1 MMTPCFRGLLLG
13 AACAVVLAAQT
24 PTAPVRFT
32 PAKSQT
38 FQSEVRLPGTVES
51 RKSSEVASEV
61 EGLVEEYPVRE
72 GETVEQGAVLAR
84 LRTRQLE
91 LEKQALEA
99 EVAETLVRQKLAR
112 RDYERA
118 QELFDA
124 QVLPQEQLDAKQFEY
139 EAWEGRD
146 LRLKAQIERVE
157 DNIAR
162 AVIKAPFDGVVL
174 EELTQVGEWLNKGEA
189 VVDLLTLSDL
199 EINVD
204 VPERY
209 LNRFSVGARVAVSFE
224 ALGGR
229 RTTAT
234 VTAVIPQ
241 ADPRAR
247 AFPVKLGFKNPGGA
261 LPGMLV
267 DAMFPGGDRRTA
279 TIVPKDAIVMQGAQQ
294 IVYVVTN
301 EGTVRPA
308 PVRTAEGLGVWIA
321 VDGPI
326 QPGDKV
332 VTRGNER
339 LRPNQSVSG
348 EPLEYPEP

>member
-1 MMTPCFRGLLLG
+1 
-13 AACAVVLAAQT
+13 
-24 PTAPVRFT
+24 
-32 PAKSQT
+32 
-38 FQSEVRLPGTVES
+38 VES
-51 RKSSEVASEV
+51 RKSSAVASEI
-61 EGLVEEYPVRE
+61 EGLVEEYPVRQ
-72 GETVEQGAVLAR
+72 GQKVEAGAVLAR

-139 EAWEGRD
+139 EAWDGRD

-157 DNIAR
+157 DNISR
-162 AVIKAPFDGVVL
+162 AVITAPFEGVVL
-174 EELTQVGEWLNKGEA
+174 EELSQVGEWLGKGDA
-189 VVDLLTLSDL
+189 VVELLSLGDL
-199 EINVD
+199 EVSVD

-209 LNRFSVGARVAVSFE
+209 LNRFAVGARVALSFE

-229 RTTAT
+229 RATGT

-241 ADPRAR
+241 ADPQAR
-247 AFPVKLGFKNPGGA
+247 AFPVKMGFKNPGGA

-267 DAMFPGGDRRTA
+267 DAMFPGGGRRTA
-279 TIVPKDAIVMQGAQQ
+279 TIVPKDAVVLQGAQQ
-294 IVYVVTN
+294 VVFVITN

-308 PVRTAEGLGVWIA
+308 PVRTAEGLGAWIA
-321 VDGPI
+321 IEGPVN
-326 QPGDKV
+326 PGDKV